1 MFTSFSG
8 LASLNPFIL
17 LNLLLFVNCIENSK
31 STVRDHTWRVEALNK
46 ETAGT
51 GLVKGYNC
59 LFTIP
64 NYWPYGIFIPLDRC
78 ELPGKLFKAKA
89 SGEREAQHVYVT
101 PNFWEEHIDYS
112 IDQFPL
118 YAAWRGK
125 SPDRSVQGGKFQ
137 FVCPA
142 EGPWQIWC
150 NKQEDGQVIW
160 HVNLKQKGHWRDH
173 CFTAVSIDDDWFEV
187 RLVMNSETLNVTVNG
202 ESRGIFEHDNYPQKF
217 QMRFGS
223 GQDEAGGEEVISEY
237 RYIFFNSYPY
247 PDNLEEIPNGPE
259 YVRPEDDAICTMLCE
274 ATPQKPR
281 MSEGDLI
288 QLKDGSLYAIWS
300 DYYAGT
306 GWDGSPARLA
316 SKISKDGGKMWSE
329 PKVVVM
335 DEHSNNVMSASLLY
349 AKNGELLLAYYD
361 QFPRMSAKGMVLR
374 RSNDD
379 AKTWS
384 EPVQITPE
392 TGNRHAAN
400 NACLRMFS
408 NGRIALSC
416 REYIDGIRPDSRD
429 FASLNWPYC
438 LYSDDDG
445 YTWQAGK
452 HVPDPGLTEAQKRG
466 QNVNE
471 PSIAELSSGRLLM
484 TMRSIAGGQ
493 FFSYSDDWGETW
505 TKPELSPLVGTCSPA
520 AIKRIPSTDDL
531 LAIFT
536 YGFSGRTPLTSV
548 VSSDGGKTWRN
559 LKLVEQSEYHGYCYT
574 SITFVD
580 DRVFLTYMHYPNFT
594 SLMRFDVEP
603 GYIDLR
609 LISLP
614 LAWFYR
620 DI

>member
-1 MFTSFSG
+1 MS
-8 LASLNPFIL
+8 
-17 LNLLLFVNCIENSK
+17 EK
-31 STVRDHTWRVEALNK
+31 SIICDYPWRVESLNK

-64 NYWPYGIFIPLDRC
+64 NYWPYGIFTPQDKC
-78 ELPGKLFKAKA
+78 ELPGKLFRAKTG
-89 SGEREAQHVYVT
+89 SGRDYQHVYVV
-101 PNFWEEHIDYS
+101 PNFWDEPIDYS
-112 IDQFPL
+112 IDQLPL

-125 SPDRSVQGGKFQ
+125 SPERYVPGGKFQ
-137 FVCPA
+137 FVCPDD
-142 EGPWQIWC
+142 GPWQIWC

-160 HVNLKQKGHWRDH
+160 HVKVKQKGAWRDH
-173 CFTAVSIDDDWFEV
+173 YFTAIPLDNGWFEV
-187 RLVMNSETLNVTVNG
+187 RLAMNSDSLSVTING
-202 ESRGIFEHDNYPQKF
+202 KSRGNFEHDAYPPKF
-217 QMRFGS
+217 QMQFGS
-223 GQDEAGGEEVISEY
+223 GQDKPEGEEVISEY
-237 RYIFFNSYPY
+237 RHIFFNAYPY
-247 PDNLEEIPNGPE
+247 PDNPESIPDGPE
-259 YVRPEDDAICTMLCE
+259 DVRPEDDAICAMLCE

-316 SKISKDGGKMWSE
+316 AKISRDSGKTWSE
-329 PKVVVM
+329 PQVVVM
-335 DEHSNNVMSASLLY
+335 DEHDTNVMSASLIY
-349 AKNGELLLAYYD
+349 NNSGELLLAYYD
-361 QFPRMSAKGMVLR
+361 QIPGMSTKGMVLR

-379 AKTWS
+379 AKTWN

-400 NACLRMFS
+400 NACLRLFS

-416 REYIDGIRPDSRD
+416 RKYIDGIR
-429 FASLNWPYC
+429 WPYC

-445 YTWQAGK
+445 YTWQAGE
-452 HVPDPGLTEAQKRG
+452 HVPDPGLTKSQKQG

-471 PSIAELSSGRLLM
+471 PSIAELPDGRLLM

-493 FFSYSDDWGETW
+493 FFSYSDDWGKTW

-520 AIKRIPSTDDL
+520 AIKRIPGTDDV

-536 YGFSGRTPLTSV
+536 YGFNGRTPLTSAI
-548 VSSDGGKTWRN
+548 SSDGGKTWKN

-574 SITFVD
+574 SITFID
-580 DRVFLTYMHYPNFT
+580 DRVLLTYMHYPNFT

-609 LISLP
+609 LTSLP

-620 DI
+620 SPI

>member
-1 MFTSFSG
+1 MVRNM
-8 LASLNPFIL
+8 LVSLNPFIL

-31 STVRDHTWRVEALNK
+31 STVRDYPWRVEALNK

-89 SGEREAQHVYVT
+89 RGEREFQHVYVT

-142 EGPWQIWC
+142 DGPWQIWC

-160 HVNLKQKGHWRDH
+160 HVNLKQKGHWREH
-173 CFTAVSIDDDWFEV
+173 CFTETSVDDDWFEV
-187 RLVMNSETLNVTVNG
+187 KLVMNSEALNVTVNG
-202 ESRGIFEHDNYPQKF
+202 ESRGAFEHDAYPQKF
-217 QMRFGS
+217 QMQFGS

-237 RYIFFNSYPY
+237 RYIFFNSHPY
-247 PDNLEEIPNGPE
+247 PDNPEEIPNGPE
-259 YVRPEDDAICTMLCE
+259 YVRPEDNAICTMLCE
-274 ATPQKPR
+274 ATPQNLR

-316 SKISKDGGKMWSE
+316 SKISKDGGKTWSE
-329 PKVVVM
+329 PQVVVM

-361 QFPRMSAKGMVLR
+361 QLPRMSTKGMVLR

-392 TGNRHAAN
+392 TGNRHSAN

-416 REYIDGIRPDSRD
+416 REYIDGIR
-429 FASLNWPYC
+429 WPYC

-445 YTWQAGK
+445 YTWQAGE

-471 PSIAELSSGRLLM
+471 PSIAELPDGRLLM

-520 AIKRIPSTDDL
+520 AIRRIPSTDDV

-536 YGFSGRTPLTSV
+536 YGFNGRTPLTSAI
-548 VSSDGGKTWRN
+548 SSDGGKTWRN

-620 DI
+620 NSL